1 MLLRNIFS
9 LNVLVVGFSLC
20 VADDTAAAS
29 ASLITPAPAPE
40 LVKKSLQARD
50 AITRSD
56 FIGYYTIPGSSS
68 CKLHHTP
75 TSELLLIQV

>member
-1 MLLRNIFS
+1 MLLRSIFS
-9 LNVLVVGFSLC
+9 LNVLAVGFSLC
-20 VADDTAAAS
+20 VADHTATVPAS
-29 ASLITPAPAPE
+29 MITPAPAPE

-50 AITRSD
+50 AATRSD

-75 TSELLLIQV
+75 TSELY

>member
-9 LNVLVVGFSLC
+9 LNILAVGFSLC
-20 VADDTAAAS
+20 AADDTAAAP
-29 ASLITPAPAPE
+29 ASMITPAPAPE

-50 AITRSD
+50 AYTRDD

-68 CKLHHTP
+68 CKFHDSL
-75 TSELLLIQV
+75 TSELY